1 MINKHAPQ
9 PKHQSRFAIFD
20 KSLSPKRSA
29 FNIAIIYLIYGVVW
43 ILTTDQLL
51 EFFFG
56 ASHTYNLLQTFKGW
70 IYVAL
75 TSLFVY
81 WLVVS
86 TLQLYQ
92 DARNKIQDAKD
103 ELEKQYSKT
112 LESEQRFELAVKG
125 SFDSIW
131 EYDGKQERYFMSHA
145 ILSALGYQEN
155 EITLNTLEDWVSLI
169 DQEDRQRFMAQVTAF
184 SDAPSDTFEAS
195 YRVVRKDGSTA
206 WIRTRGSS
214 QVSPQGKILKVAGSH
229 TDITYLIQHQEA
241 LTQIAYFDQ
250 LTGLPNW
257 KGFAQS
263 ITSRIQNHPDVPFTL
278 IDLDVD
284 DFKNIN
290 DFHGYTIGDKLLVE
304 LAQLLKQQ
312 MHSGELLS
320 NLGGDGFGLL
330 IESIDKTVIQNRI
343 NGLYAA
349 LNRIKVIDD
358 TQIDV
363 EVSLG
368 ITQYPT
374 DNTDFDGLM
383 HNADEAMNAAK
394 HQGKNTFVFYTK
406 ALHQSHLGNIAF
418 TNKLRKAVEKDE
430 LSMMY
435 QPIYRLSDDKM
446 VSMEA
451 LVRWTQD
458 GKHPISPDVFIPMAE
473 STGLITNIELWVFE
487 AVFKQTVAW
496 RKTKRTH
503 CPIAINLSS
512 KGIINEDFI
521 NNVIVLMDE
530 YGILPGEIEIEITE
544 TSLIEQPENALKNL
558 ARLRQQ
564 GMVILL
570 DDFGKGYS
578 SMTYLVTLPIDLI
591 KLDKEFTQKIHSSS
605 RIDAVISAIIELAHA
620 LNLKVIAEGIEYENQ
635 KAYLTHLGA
644 DFGQGYLMK
653 RPIGPSEIETLFRND
668 Q

>member
-1 MINKHAPQ
+1 MKDKPSFQ
-9 PKHQSRFAIFD
+9 PKKESRFAIFN
-20 KSLSPKRSA
+20 KALSPKRSA
-29 FNIAIIYLIYGVVW
+29 FNLSLIYLIYGVVW

-56 ASHTYNLLQTFKGW
+56 TSHTYNLLQTFKGW

-81 WLVVS
+81 WLIVS

-92 DARNKIQDAKD
+92 DARNKVQDAKD
-103 ELEKQYSKT
+103 ELEKQYTKT

-131 EYDGKQERYFMSHA
+131 EYDGMHDRYFMSHA

-155 EITLNTLEDWVSLI
+155 DITLNTLEDWIALI
-169 DQEDRQRFMAQVTAF
+169 DKEDRQRFIDQVTAF
-184 SDAPSDTFEAS
+184 SEVPTDIFEAS
-195 YRVVRKDGSTA
+195 YRVVRKDGSLA

-257 KGFAQS
+257 KGFDQS
-263 ITSRIQNHPDVPFTL
+263 VTARIQNQPEAPFTL

-290 DFHGYTIGDKLLVE
+290 DFHGYAIGDKLLVE
-304 LAQLLKQQ
+304 LANLLKKQ
-312 MHSGELLS
+312 MQAGELLS

-330 IESIDKTVIQNRI
+330 IESIDRTVIQNRI
-343 NGLYAA
+343 AQVYSA
-349 LNRIKVIDD
+349 LKRINVIDEP
-358 TQIDV
+358 QIDV
-363 EVSLG
+363 EVCLG
-368 ITQYPT
+368 ITQYPH

-383 HNADEAMNAAK
+383 HNADEAVNAAK
-394 HQGKNTFVFYTK
+394 HKGKNTYIFYTK
-406 ALHQSHLGNIAF
+406 DLHQSHLGNSAF

-458 GKHPISPDVFIPMAE
+458 GKQPISPDVFIPMAE

-487 AVFKQTVAW
+487 AVFKQTIAW
-496 RKTKRTH
+496 RKTKTNH

-512 KGIINEDFI
+512 KGIINDDFI
-521 NNVIVLMDE
+521 NNVIVMMDE
-530 YGILPGEIEIEITE
+530 YGIMPGEIEIEITE
-544 TSLIEQPENALKNL
+544 TSLIEQPENALNNL
-558 ARLRQQ
+558 SRLRQQ

-578 SMTYLVTLPIDLI
+578 SMTYLVSLPIDLI

-605 RIDAVISAIIELAHA
+605 RIDAVISTIIELAHA
-620 LNLKVIAEGIEYENQ
+620 LDLKVIAEGIEYDNQ
-635 KAYLTHLGA
+635 KTYLTQLGA

-653 RPIGPSEIETLFRND
+653 RPVGPSEIEALFRNEK
-668 Q
+668 